1 MTIAGALVS
10 LSVTII
16 IILMDNR
23 DNRDTVQLDFCNALD
38 MLDLVQGV
46 CDHLGKLVGFDEDSV
61 HWVGVAVRESVIN
74 AIKHGNAGDE
84 SKRVQVEFTYSV
96 DNPSDGLE
104 ILVRDEGTGFD
115 PANLPDPVASENLL
129 KTSGRGVF
137 LMRKFM
143 DKVKWCSL
151 PEGGMEVRLSKRCI
165 PKV

>member
-23 DNRDTVQLDFCNALD
+23 DTVQLDFCSAIG

-46 CDHLGKLVGFDEDSV
+46 CDHLGKLVGFDQDSV
-61 HWVGVAVRESVIN
+61 HWVGLAVRESVIN

-104 ILVRDEGTGFD
+104 ILVRDEGISFD
-115 PANLPDPVASENLL
+115 PTNLPDPLASENLS

-137 LMRKFM
+137 LMRKFT
-143 DKVKWCSL
+143 DEVKWCLL
-151 PEGGMEVRLSKRCI
+151 PEGGMEVRMIKRCI

>member
-1 MTIAGALVS
+1 MTIAGALLS

-16 IILMDNR
+16 ITLMDS
-23 DNRDTVQLDFCNALD
+23 RDTVQLDFCNALG

-61 HWVGVAVRESVIN
+61 HWVGLAVRESVIN
-74 AIKHGNAGDE
+74 AIRHGNAGDE
-84 SKRVQVEFTYSV
+84 SKRVQVEFTYSP
-96 DNPSDGLE
+96 DNPSNGLE
-104 ILVRDEGTGFD
+104 ILVRDEGISFD
-115 PANLPDPVASENLL
+115 PINFPDPLASENLS

-143 DKVKWCSL
+143 DEVEWCRL
-151 PEGGMEVRLSKRCI
+151 PEDGMEVRMSKRCI

>member
-23 DNRDTVQLDFCNALD
+23 DTVQLDFCSALG

-46 CDHLGKLVGFDEDSV
+46 CDHLGKLVGFDKDSV

-84 SKRVQVEFTYSV
+84 SKRVQVEFTYSLE
-96 DNPSDGLE
+96 NPSEGLE
-104 ILVRDEGTGFD
+104 IVVRDEGAGFD
-115 PANLPDPVASENLL
+115 PANLPDPLASENLS

-137 LMRKFM
+137 LMQKFM
-143 DKVKWCSL
+143 DEVEWFCL
-151 PEGGMEVRLSKRCI
+151 PEGGMEVRMSKRCI